1 MMGEDARTTSD
12 GAYTELLAERRAV
25 ATLMSAAG
33 VLAWDQETYMPA
45 AAAPLRGEQ
54 LAMITSLA
62 HERRTSARFGELIAE
77 CEADAAQ
84 GEDADAAANLRA
96 IRHDYDRATRLPT
109 SLVREIAEASA
120 LGMHAWRDARERS
133 DYAAFAP
140 HLSRLLD
147 LNRQR
152 ADCMGVPEGGEPY
165 DALLEDYE
173 PGMRAAEL
181 RRVFAA
187 LRAELAPLIRAVA
200 ESPSQPDTSWQRI
213 PLAVQKQAEFNRL
226 VLERMGFDFTGGRI
240 DLSAHPFCEGMGPG
254 DTRLTTRYS
263 EQELVGALSAC
274 MHEAGH
280 GLYEQGLPKA
290 ERFGQPLA
298 EAASTGIH
306 ESQSRMWENFVGRGR
321 PFWEWAL
328 PAMKQQAGL
337 PALEALDVETVWRG
351 MNAVEPNL
359 IRIESDEATYNL
371 HIMLRFDLERAMLE
385 GDLAVADLPA
395 AWNERIRAD
404 LGLEVPNDA
413 MGCMQDIH
421 WSMGAMGYFP
431 TYTLGNLYAAQFW
444 TTIRRDLPEL
454 DEQLRRGEMHPLLD
468 WLRTRIHGQGRRY
481 TAPELCQRI
490 TGSPLSHEPLVA
502 YLREKLGPI
511 YGV

>member
-1 MMGEDARTTSD
+1 MGEGVQNVEGPYA
-12 GAYTELLAERRAV
+12 ELLAELRAV
-25 ATLMSAAG
+25 SMLGSVAG
-33 VLAWDQETYMPA
+33 TLAWDQETYMPA

-54 LAMITSLA
+54 LALVSSLA
-62 HERRTSARFGELIAE
+62 HDRRTSARVGELISA
-77 CEADAAQ
+77 CEDDAALKDD
-84 GEDADAAANLRA
+84 EDAAANLRA
-96 IRHDYDRATRLPT
+96 IRHDHDRATRLPT

-120 LGMHAWRDARERS
+120 LGMHAWREARERS
-133 DYAAFAP
+133 DFGAFAP

-152 ADCMGVPEGGEPY
+152 AELMGVPEGGEIY

-187 LRAELAPLIRAVA
+187 LRAELTPLIHAIA
-200 ESPSQPDTSWQRI
+200 QSPKRPDTSWQRT
-213 PLAVQKQAEFNRL
+213 PLAIDKQAEFNRQ
-226 VLERMGFDFTGGRI
+226 VLERMGFDFNAGRL
-240 DLSAHPFCEGMGPG
+240 DVSTHPFCEGMGPG

-263 EQELVGALSAC
+263 DQELVSALSAC

-280 GLYEQGLPKA
+280 GLYEQGLPKT

-328 PAMKQQAGL
+328 PALKSSAGL
-337 PALEALDVETVWRG
+337 PALDGLDVDRVWRG
-351 MNAVEPNL
+351 MNVVQPGL

-371 HIMLRFDLERAMLE
+371 HIMLRFDLEHAMLE
-385 GDLAVADLPA
+385 GDLAVADVPA
-395 AWNERIRAD
+395 AWNDRMKAD
-404 LGLEVPNDA
+404 LGMDVPNDA
-413 MGCMQDIH
+413 QGCLQDIH

-444 TTIRRDLPEL
+444 TAIHRDLPEL
-454 DEQLRRGEMHPLLD
+454 DEQLRQGEMAPLLG
-468 WLRTRIHGQGRRY
+468 WLRTHIHHQGRRF

-490 TGSPLSHEPLVA
+490 TGSALSHEPLVA